1 MGCMGF
7 YDDEENVETYVQMA
21 EGYDGRELVDV
32 LKKHLPLGST
42 VLELGMGP
50 GKDLA
55 LLAEAYAATG
65 SDSSEVF
72 LRRFRRDH
80 PEADLLLLDAVTL
93 ATEQR
98 FDAIYSNKVLH
109 HLSVVELRTSLRR
122 QAARLNGNGLVL
134 HSFWYGE
141 GTEESHGLRFTYHT
155 DASLRA
161 VVGPEFGWVACVRY
175 TEMEEGDSLYLLL
188 RRSSSAGS
196 NPVR

>member
-1 MGCMGF
+1 MGF
-7 YDDEENVETYVQMA
+7 YDDEENVEAYVQMA
-21 EGYDGRELVDV
+21 EGYDGRELVEV

-55 LLAEAYAATG
+55 LLGEAYAATG
-65 SDSSEVF
+65 SDASEVF
-72 LRRFRRDH
+72 LRRYRQEH
-80 PEADLLLLDAVTL
+80 AEADLLLLDAVTL
-93 ATEQR
+93 ATARR

-109 HLSVVELRTSLRR
+109 HLSVDELRTSLRL

-141 GTEESHGLRFTYHT
+141 GTEESHGLRFTYYT

-161 VVGPEFGWVACVRY
+161 VAGPEFGWVACVRY

-188 RRSSSAGS
+188 RRSSSELPI
-196 NPVR
+196 PVR

>member
-1 MGCMGF
+1 MGF
-7 YDDEENVETYVQMA
+7 YDDEENVEAYLQMA
-21 EGYDGRELVDV
+21 EGYDGRELVKV

-55 LLAEAYAATG
+55 LLGEAYAATG

-72 LRRFRRDH
+72 LRRYRQEHAD
-80 PEADLLLLDAVTL
+80 ADLLLLDAVTL
-93 ATEQR
+93 ATARR

-109 HLSVVELRTSLRR
+109 HLSVDELRTSLRL

-141 GTEESHGLRFTYHT
+141 GTEESHGLRFTYYT

-188 RRSSSAGS
+188 RRSSK
-196 NPVR
+196 